1 MGSETKL
8 SDGALEKV
16 TSSEAVR
23 TVEKEVKPV
32 QTFAQK
38 FSNDWA
44 MSFAGL
50 IAYSLL
56 TAMLPI
62 AIALVGILGLVL
74 GGNPGLQ
81 QQIIT
86 QAMHAF
92 PKAISNQNTL
102 QLASAQLSKYGGFL
116 VVIAILLAVFGGS
129 RLFITLEACLDIIYR
144 LRPRPFIRQNLMA
157 FAMLILF
164 IVLIPVMVFSSALPA
179 LVINFLQ
186 KTPLAGVPGVGLLFS
201 VGGFLG
207 GLIAAF
213 ILFEAIY
220 FVVPNQHI
228 SWRNSWCGAL
238 IAAVALDIFL
248 LIIFPFYVSRFM
260 SGYAGTVGFAVI
272 LLVFFYYF
280 AVILIL
286 GAEVNAFFFEH
297 IRPLPN
303 DLATFVST
311 MAGKLNRD
319 KPEAESESHIDTGPT
334 DRADTSHVVEEQHK
348 EEEIKQSNQQKQ
360 YNLASRLLVRDKGK
374 AKAKKEQPSSRIP
387 TIVGVVAG
395 SMLATVIEWA
405 RLRQQS
411 K

>member
-116 VVIAILLAVFGGS
+116 VIIAS
-129 RLFITLEACLDIIYR
+129 CW
-144 LRPRPFIRQNLMA
+144 P
-157 FAMLILF
+157 
-164 IVLIPVMVFSSALPA
+164 SSAARGSLLP
-179 LVINFLQ
+179 
-186 KTPLAGVPGVGLLFS
+186 
-201 VGGFLG
+201 
-207 GLIAAF
+207 
-213 ILFEAIY
+213 
-220 FVVPNQHI
+220 
-228 SWRNSWCGAL
+228 
-238 IAAVALDIFL
+238 
-248 LIIFPFYVSRFM
+248 
-260 SGYAGTVGFAVI
+260 
-272 LLVFFYYF
+272 
-280 AVILIL
+280 
-286 GAEVNAFFFEH
+286 
-297 IRPLPN
+297 
-303 DLATFVST
+303 
-311 MAGKLNRD
+311 
-319 KPEAESESHIDTGPT
+319 
-334 DRADTSHVVEEQHK
+334 
-348 EEEIKQSNQQKQ
+348 
-360 YNLASRLLVRDKGK
+360 
-374 AKAKKEQPSSRIP
+374 
-387 TIVGVVAG
+387 
-395 SMLATVIEWA
+395 
-405 RLRQQS
+405 
-411 K
+411 